1 MVSKTRRVAWIESL
15 VIWGPG
21 GSNRYGLGPTATGRP
36 KAHAPLAGARA
47 GRNDRAGESH
57 AEISD
62 LAGDLSD
69 LPITWHLWP
78 EVSISRAQGTF
89 RSFDR
94 RRIARWVLWVALAV
108 HVPIAVVAGVR
119 SRIVRPGSDF
129 DNYYDIGLKPGR
141 PYLDFA
147 VEFPLGT
154 VEAFRAIAPLAG
166 TRQRFGVSLVV
177 LNVMADVAI
186 VSALCWGWG
195 IEAAACYAIAAAPLL
210 DLFLLRLDLWSTAFA
225 TLAVAA
231 WRRQRPALAAI
242 GFAAGAAFKLW
253 PLTFLPLL
261 IVPFRARKIATPL
274 ATAAAAG
281 IVILGL
287 WLWVAGPLGVYQVLT
302 FRGAR
307 GWEVES
313 TVGGLWMLFD
323 RSSMRV
329 ESGAWRIG
337 STIGPISI
345 ALFAAGTLTSS
356 WMVWR
361 GARTGH
367 LGAGWAGGI
376 GALLALSALLSPQFA
391 VWMAPAAGIAW
402 AEGDWGVALMTA
414 LIVFL
419 TNLEFKSFP
428 PLLRGEPGALFLVL
442 LRNVV
447 LVLFALNTARRLARA
462 PLTPSA
468 SADQPTT

>member
-1 MVSKTRRVAWIESL
+1 M
-15 VIWGPG
+15 
-21 GSNRYGLGPTATGRP
+21 
-36 KAHAPLAGARA
+36 
-47 GRNDRAGESH
+47 
-57 AEISD
+57 
-62 LAGDLSD
+62 
-69 LPITWHLWP
+69 
-78 EVSISRAQGTF
+78 
-89 RSFDR
+89 
-94 RRIARWVLWVALAV
+94 LWVALAV

-119 SRIVRPGSDF
+119 ARVSKPFADF
-129 DNYYDIGLKPGR
+129 DNYYDIGLRPGR
-141 PYLDFA
+141 PYVDFP

-154 VEAFRAIAPLAG
+154 VEAFRVIAPLAG
-166 TRQRFGVSLVV
+166 TRQRFGVTLVV
-177 LNVMADVAI
+177 LNVMADGAI
-186 VSALCWGWG
+186 VSALYWGWG
-195 IEAAACYAIAAAPLL
+195 VEAAACYAIAASPLL

-225 TLAVAA
+225 TLGVAA

-281 IVILGL
+281 IAILGL

-323 RSSMRV
+323 RSSARL

-337 STIGPISI
+337 SSSGPISI
-345 ALFAAGTLTSS
+345 AVFAAGTLTSS

-391 VWMAPAAGIAW
+391 IWMAPAAGIAW

-419 TNLEFKSFP
+419 TNLEFKSFA
-428 PLLRGEPGALFLVL
+428 PLLRGEPAGLFLVL
-442 LRNVV
+442 LRNAV
-447 LVLFALNTARRLARA
+447 LVLFALATARRLARA
-462 PLTPSA
+462 PLKPSA
-468 SADQPTT
+468 SADSADLSAAGPIADEGRSGGEDFLR

>member
-1 MVSKTRRVAWIESL
+1 M
-15 VIWGPG
+15 
-21 GSNRYGLGPTATGRP
+21 
-36 KAHAPLAGARA
+36 
-47 GRNDRAGESH
+47 
-57 AEISD
+57 
-62 LAGDLSD
+62 
-69 LPITWHLWP
+69 
-78 EVSISRAQGTF
+78 
-89 RSFDR
+89 
-94 RRIARWVLWVALAV
+94 LWVALAV

-119 SRIVRPGSDF
+119 ARVSKPFADF
-129 DNYYDIGLKPGR
+129 DNYYDIGLRPGR
-141 PYLDFA
+141 PYVDFP

-154 VEAFRAIAPLAG
+154 VEAFRVIAPLAG
-166 TRQRFGVSLVV
+166 TRQRFGVTLVV
-177 LNVMADVAI
+177 LNVMADGAI
-186 VSALCWGWG
+186 VSALYWGWG
-195 IEAAACYAIAAAPLL
+195 VEAAACYAIAASPLL

-225 TLAVAA
+225 TLGVAA

-323 RSSMRV
+323 RSSARL

-337 STIGPISI
+337 SSSGPISI
-345 ALFAAGTLTSS
+345 AVFAAGTLTSS

-391 VWMAPAAGIAW
+391 IWMAPAAGIAW

-419 TNLEFKSFP
+419 TNLEFKSFA
-428 PLLRGEPGALFLVL
+428 PLLRGEPAGLFLVL
-442 LRNVV
+442 LRNAV
-447 LVLFALNTARRLARA
+447 LVLFALATARRLARA
-462 PLTPSA
+462 PLKPSA
-468 SADQPTT
+468 SADSADLSAAGPIADEGRSGGEDFLR